1 MFQITQHII
10 EGLWSL
16 GPGCPDP
23 RADYHYFLKQGLVSN
38 SSGGVK
44 RRDNKPPRIKC
55 QCWKGA
61 KHQLVQP
68 PQYTEDRGCPM
79 APSTTL
85 TAGYGSCP
93 SGCPGNSVR
102 RQRDLVGGHGWQ
114 AELEFWFL
122 PKFFNFCNAPI

>member
-1 MFQITQHII
+1 VRLISTDRQF
-10 EGLWSL
+10 
-16 GPGCPDP
+16 
-23 RADYHYFLKQGLVSN
+23 YHYFLKQGLVSN

-122 PKFFNFCNAPI
+122 PKFFCLLWDITFLKFKILTSKMR